1 MILKN
6 YGLLMRQDNTIYLD
20 QYTAPSHH
28 VIHTDLTFEI
38 FEDHT
43 LVINRM
49 QMRRLNAD
57 ATSLYLHGEGLKLLC
72 VKIDDVKAEGAFE
85 CDEKGMTL
93 QCDKESFILQVVTK
107 IYPDE
112 NTTLEGLYRSG
123 TILCTQNEPE
133 GFRHITYFIDRPDNM
148 SLFTTTIIAETS
160 RYPILLGNGNL
171 VETEVYPEGRHM
183 AKWEDPFAKPSYLF
197 ALVAGDLGVVSDT
210 FETMNGR
217 EIALNIYVDQ
227 GNEPKCGHA
236 MRSLQKSMRWDEEVY
251 AREYDLDFY
260 NIVAVDSFNMGAME
274 NKGLNIFNSHYVLA
288 DEDSATDQNFM
299 GIESVIAHEY
309 FHNWTGNRI
318 TCRDWF
324 QLTLKEGLTVFRDQS
339 FSADM
344 NDAVVQRISDVKA
357 LRERQFV
364 EDAGPTAHPI
374 KPTSY
379 QEINNFYTAT
389 IYEKGAE
396 VIRMIHTFLG
406 AEKYRAG
413 MDLYFE
419 TFDGQAVRT
428 EDFLWAMHE
437 QGGFDLERFSLWYQQ
452 ERTPTLEVSTHYE
465 AESKKFFLELKQQVP
480 NSVAGERQ
488 KPYYFPLAFSLL
500 DEMGQELNYL
510 LDDEKQHHLDRD
522 ILVVQEQESTFVFQ
536 NVVSEP
542 KLSINNNFS
551 APFKVVYSE
560 ADYGFLMAKG
570 SDGFIR
576 YEATQKAA
584 MAAIE
589 HYIESGEID
598 AAYVKNFGAVL
609 DDESLGLEAKAF
621 MLELPSLSI
630 LMQEQTLIDVAPL
643 SEALG
648 ALKKALATKY
658 HNKMLVMYQFNHR
671 PENSDL
677 DAQSMGERALKNIV
691 LGYLMS
697 LEEERVYAL
706 ASRQYDES
714 ITMTDRIIA
723 LDLLENYAPD
733 LAEAR
738 LSDFYERYKE
748 DTLVMNK
755 YLSVLAASER
765 TGTIDRV
772 QALQND
778 PVYDVKVPNL
788 VRALIGVFAR
798 NAVAFH
804 APTGYGYAFVAEK
817 VIELDSLNPQIA
829 AGLSTAFRSYSRL
842 NPESKLL
849 MKEALEKI
857 LNTSSL
863 SSNVSE
869 LLEKILD

>member
-1 MILKN
+1 MSQEK
-6 YGLLMRQDNTIYLD
+6 TVYLEE
-20 QYTAPSHH
+20 YSAPSHH
-28 VIHTDLTFEI
+28 IVHTDLTFEI
-38 FEDHT
+38 FDDHT

-49 QMRRLNAD
+49 QVKRLEKEAEEM
-57 ATSLYLHGEGLKLLC
+57 TLHGEGLKLLC
-72 VKIDDVKAEGAFE
+72 VKVDDVKAEGQFE
-85 CDEKGMTL
+85 HDDKQMVL
-93 QCDKESFILQVVTK
+93 QCEKDAFVLQIVTK

-148 SLFTTTIIAETS
+148 STFTTTIIAATE
-160 RYPILLGNGNL
+160 RYPVLLGNGNL
-171 VETEVYPEGRHM
+171 IESTVYAEGRHM

-210 FETMNGR
+210 FTTMNAR
-217 EIALNIYVDQ
+217 EIALNIYVDK
-227 GNEPKCGHA
+227 GNEHKCAHA
-236 MRSLQKSMRWDEEVY
+236 MLSLKKSMQWDEEVY
-251 AREYDLDFY
+251 GREYDLDIY

-374 KPTSY
+374 KPKSY
-379 QEINNFYTAT
+379 MEINNFYTAT

-406 AEKYRAG
+406 EAKYRAG

-437 QGGFDLERFSLWYQQ
+437 QGGFDLERFKRWYDQ
-452 ERTPTLEVSTHYE
+452 ERTPTLEVSSTYN
-465 AESKKFFLELKQQVP
+465 AAKKEFTVELRQRIPENVK
-480 NSVAGERQ
+480 GEEQ
-488 KPYYFPLAFSLL
+488 LPYYFPLGFSLL
-500 DEMGQELNYL
+500 DAEGREMSFI
-510 LDDEKQHHLDRD
+510 LDDKEQTHLSRNL
-522 ILVVQEQESTFVFQ
+522 LVVQEEYETFCFENVQETPV
-536 NVVSEP
+536 
-542 KLSINNNFS
+542 LSINNNYS
-551 APFKVVYSE
+551 APFKIEQKE
-560 ADYGFLMAKG
+560 ADYSFLMSHAT
-570 SDGFIR
+570 DGFNR

-584 MAAIE
+584 MAALDR
-589 HYIESGEID
+589 YIDSGEID
-598 AAYVKNFGAVL
+598 TQYIENFGDILNDAN
-609 DDESLGLEAKAF
+609 LGLEAKAY
-621 MLELPSLSI
+621 MLELPSLSV
-630 LMQEQTLIDVAPL
+630 LMQEQELIDVAPL
-643 SEALG
+643 SKALG
-648 ALKKALATKY
+648 TMRRALANKY
-658 HNKMLVMYQFNHR
+658 HIKMLVEYHVCHR
-671 PENSDL
+671 PDNSDI
-677 DAQSMGERALKNIV
+677 DAQSMGERALKNV
-691 LGYLMS
+691 LLGYLIA
-697 LEEERVYAL
+697 LDEPRVHELCA
-706 ASRQYDES
+706 RQYDECA
-714 ITMTDRIIA
+714 TMTDRIVA
-723 LDLLENYAPD
+723 LDLLENYAPA
-733 LAEAR
+733 LAAER
-738 LSDFYERYKE
+738 LQHFYERYKE

-755 YLSVLAASER
+755 YLSVLSASER
-765 TGTIDRV
+765 EGTIDRV

-804 APTGYGYAFVAEK
+804 APTGHGYAFLAEK
-817 VIELDSLNPQIA
+817 VIELDAINPQIA
-829 AGLSTAFRSYSRL
+829 SGLTTAFRSYSRL
-842 NPESKLL
+842 NPENRAL
-849 MKEALEKI
+849 MKDALEMIVNEKEI
-857 LNTSSL
+857 
-863 SSNVSE
+863 SSNVLE
-869 LLEKILD
+869 LVEKILD